1 MTDAKR
7 TNPDIRN
14 ITYGKKELKELTL
27 YPLSIGDQFKVTD
40 IITSV
45 VQKLVAGT
53 KENQLNDFVFMSA
66 IINALEDNL
75 GKVLILIA
83 DIPEDEVKNILQD
96 ITNSQLMDVVE
107 SVWEV
112 DFEPA
117 LKKGKNLFERGK
129 SVFDLKR
136 SSQNSSNVTH
146 NTDLKTSTEKVTE
159 AVE

>member
-7 TNPDIRN
+7 INPDIRN

-40 IITSV
+40 VITSV

-53 KENQLNDFVFMSA
+53 KENQLDDFVFMSA

-75 GKVLILIA
+75 GKVLELIA
-83 DIPEDEVKNILQD
+83 DISEDEVKNILQD
-96 ITNSQLMDVVE
+96 ITNSQLVDIVE
-107 SVWEV
+107 SVWSV
-112 DFEPA
+112 DYEPA
-117 LKKGKNLFERGK
+117 LKKGKSLFERGK

-136 SSQNSSNVTH
+136 SLQNSSSATH

-159 AVE
+159 VVE

>member
-7 TNPDIRN
+7 INPDIRN

-96 ITNSQLMDVVE
+96 TTNSQLMDIVE

-136 SSQNSSNVTH
+136 SSPSSSNVTH